1 MVKPGRLFAAGVLL
15 VALTGCSAPT
25 SIAYATYDRAPA
37 GFESAGGLLNGQPGV
52 AWLMG
57 KQSFAVVTFGSSSCP
72 PIPVELSAT
81 PPSGLSL
88 RFVPSPNQPCSA
100 DMGAT
105 THQFHLPDD
114 MDAAGPI
121 DVHVVYDFPQRTE
134 YDLVLEP
141 GP

>member
-1 MVKPGRLFAAGVLL
+1 MVKPGRLFAAGMLL
-15 VALTGCSAPT
+15 LALTGCSAPT
-25 SIAYATYDRAPA
+25 TIAYATYPRAPA
-37 GFESAGGLLNGQPGV
+37 GFESTGGMLNGQPGV

-72 PIPVELSAT
+72 PIPVELTAT
-81 PPSGLSL
+81 PPSSIAL
-88 RFVPSPNQPCSA
+88 RFVPSQNQPCTA

-105 THQFHLPDD
+105 THQFHLPEGIDP
-114 MDAAGPI
+114 DAPI
-121 DVHVVYDFPQRTE
+121 DVHVEYDFPQRTE